1 MHLVQYG
8 HFKILFC
15 YIYINIYMVLTDLF
29 QFLISLL
36 KGCDMKRSSE
46 SRIVALKYSFPIN
59 LEIIFCV
66 SVKNSYSVLC

>member
-8 HFKILFC
+8 HFKILFH
-15 YIYINIYMVLTDLF
+15 YIYKYIYMVLTDLF

-46 SRIVALKYSFPIN
+46 SRIVALK
-59 LEIIFCV
+59 
-66 SVKNSYSVLC
+66 